1 MLIKVLQQ
9 LFNQKRTKYGFYIQ
23 IRDKKKMKDLIEGRT
38 KEKDLKI

>member
-1 MLIKVLQQ
+1 MLTRVLQQ
-9 LFNQKRTKYGFYIQ
+9 LFNQKRTKNGLYIQ